1 MNSSTPKTT
10 MTVTVKEPPE
20 KSPAKKPYETPQLE
34 AYGDV
39 RDIARNVGLTG
50 MADGFLIF
58 RTR

>member
-1 MNSSTPKTT
+1 

-20 KSPAKKPYETPQLE
+20 KLPAKKPYEAPQLE

-39 RDIARNVGLTG
+39 RDIARNVGVTG